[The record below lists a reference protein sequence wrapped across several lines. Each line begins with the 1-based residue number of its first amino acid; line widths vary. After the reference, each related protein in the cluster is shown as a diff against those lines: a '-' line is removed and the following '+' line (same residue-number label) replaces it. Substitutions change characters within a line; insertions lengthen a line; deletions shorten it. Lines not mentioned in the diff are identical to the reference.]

1 MQTSFG
7 AVMTGFVRHTCII
20 AALALTVGFAVH
32 AQSFDLKTGQW
43 EFTITQMSLDASQLS
58 PQMRA
63 ALEAGAKKPSSYKGC
78 VTAEDLKD
86 LSLGKVEDGDDMCK
100 VTSKKISGTTADL
113 TRECTGDDKSTQTL
127 HYEAISRES
136 LRGTMKSV
144 SDIGPVT
151 VAISGKWIGP
161 TCKED

>member
-1 MQTSFG
+1 MMR
-7 AVMTGFVRHTCII
+7 AIRDTCIV
-20 AALALTVGFAVH
+20 AVLAFTVGYAVH

-43 EFTITQMSLDASQLS
+43 EFTITGLSLDTSQLS

-78 VTAEDLKD
+78 VTAENLRD
-86 LSLGKVEDGDDMCK
+86 LSLGKMDDGDETCK
-100 VTSKKISGTTADL
+100 VTSKKISGSTADL
-113 TRECTGDDKSTQTL
+113 TRECTGDDKSTQTI

-144 SDIGPVT
+144 SDLGPVAVT
-151 VAISGKWIGP
+151 ISGKWIGP
-161 TCKED
+161 TCKEE

>member
-1 MQTSFG
+1 MMR
-7 AVMTGFVRHTCII
+7 AIRHTCIV
-20 AALALTVGFAVH
+20 AAFAFTFGYAVH

-43 EFTITQMSLDASQLS
+43 EFTITGLSLDTSQLS

-78 VTAEDLKD
+78 VTAENLRDLN
-86 LSLGKVEDGDDMCK
+86 LGKMDDGDETCK
-100 VTSKKISGTTADL
+100 VTSKKISGSAADL
-113 TRECTGDDKSTQTL
+113 TRECTGDDKSTQTI

-144 SDIGPVT
+144 SDLGPVAVT
-151 VAISGKWIGP
+151 ISGKWIGP

>member
-1 MQTSFG
+1 MMRTI
-7 AVMTGFVRHTCII
+7 RHTCTI
-20 AALALTVGFAVH
+20 AALVFVVGYAVH

-43 EFTITQMSLDASQLS
+43 EFTITQLSLDTSQLS

-78 VTAEDLKD
+78 VTAENLKD
-86 LSLGKVEDGDDMCK
+86 LSLGKVDDGGESCK
-100 VTSKKISGTTADL
+100 VTSKKISGSTADL

-144 SDIGPVT
+144 SDIGPVSVT
-151 VAISGKWIGP
+151 ISGKWLGP